1 MKRAARIFLRITI
14 VLIALFI
21 IFLLIADRFIQFR
34 MSDEEY
40 NKYFADKG
48 LKAHISYYKK
58 LNRTI
63 RYASS
68 GSDTSSA
75 SILFIHGAPS
85 SLSYYRDYMT
95 DSTLLQNAAMFAVDR
110 AGYGFSGLGQPEPS
124 LEKQAQLILPVVD
137 SLNKIHRPL
146 ILVGASYG
154 TSIACRLAMD
164 HPDLVDGLVL
174 IAPALAPGEEKV
186 YWFTPYVEWP
196 LIHWFVPRMLQSANT
211 EKIHHKE
218 ELTKMLPY
226 WSNIKVPVIYMQG
239 ANDGLVYTTN
249 AQFAKTHLTNAPY
262 LDIKMIPNREHLIA
276 FSERPAIKASILKM
290 IDLANLNIAGRLQ
303 RDTAIH
309 VAQHNNAVETIPESK
324 ID

>member
-1 MKRAARIFLRITI
+1 MRITI

-40 NKYFADKG
+40 NKYFADRG
-48 LKAHISYYKK
+48 LKANISYYKK
-58 LNRTI
+58 LDRTI

-95 DSTLLQNAAMFAVDR
+95 DSTLLQSAAMFAVDR
-110 AGYGFSGLGQPEPS
+110 AGYGFSGLGHAEPS
-124 LEKQAQLILPVVD
+124 LEKQVQLIMPVID

-146 ILVGASYG
+146 IVVGASYG
-154 TSIACRLAMD
+154 TSIACRLAME
-164 HPDLVDGLVL
+164 HPDMVDGLVL

-186 YWFTPYVEWP
+186 YRVTPYIEWP
-196 LIHWFVPRMLQSANT
+196 VFHWFVPRMLQSANT

-218 ELTKMLPY
+218 ELAKMLPY

-239 ANDGLVYTTN
+239 ANDELVYTTN
-249 AQFAKTHLTNAPY
+249 AQFAKKHLINVPY
-262 LDIKMIPNREHLIA
+262 LNIEMIPDRGHLIA

-290 IDLANLNIAGRLQ
+290 IDLARLNIAGKLQ
-303 RDTAIH
+303 RDTTVH
-309 VAQHNNAVETIPESK
+309 FAQKENMDEGGNDDK
-324 ID
+324 F